1 MQLLEQVFGSKNNIK
16 VLRHLA
22 RHENWEFNITELSKD
37 LIINKGILSRLIKK
51 LKENNLINLNQKG
64 KILLFKINKDNL
76 LIKNFIIPI
85 FKLEENLFDDLIK
98 PKLLGLK
105 SDNILSIILYG
116 SYSSGNFKLNSDIDI
131 LIVVKNKINL
141 DDRINELKKFFLEND
156 LLLRIDVMSSK
167 EFKQLS
173 KIKEPLIVSI
183 EKNHKILYGKNLDE
197 LL

>member
-1 MQLLEQVFGSKNNIK
+1 MQLLGQVFGSKNNIK
-16 VLRHLA
+16 VLRYLS

-37 LIINKGILSRLIKK
+37 IKINKGVLSRLIKK
-51 LKENNLINLNQKG
+51 LKENNLIKVNQKG
-64 KILLFKINKDNL
+64 KIILFKINKEHL
-76 LIKNFIIPI
+76 LMKNFIIPT
-85 FKLEENLFDDLIK
+85 FKLEENLFNDFIK

-131 LIVVKNKINL
+131 LIIVKNKIKL

-173 KIKEPLIVSI
+173 KIKEPLIISI

-197 LL
+197 LQ